1 MTITVKNKKG
11 GGETM
16 AEEFMDKII
25 EEEEKQANNPK
36 KEEKKVHL
44 FVGFTKNLGN
54 YESFDISF
62 SISKTTYEEA
72 VLKVEEIKNEV
83 LGNIKNAQKEVVR
96 NIQEESINE
105 IKEINKILEE
115 EKNMQRRKILLSRKN
130 KLIERVIEAGFD
142 PAMYEKLKDLF

>member
-1 MTITVKNKKG
+1 
-11 GGETM
+11 M